1 MNKKKWKLVATVGEY
16 QDNEGNTKKR
26 WQKCGIAF
34 VDDEGR
40 LSVKLEAIPCGP
52 EFSGWLNGYDDDEP
66 QQQQQ
71 RPRQEPERRQ
81 PAQASSYDSDQ
92 DNIPF

>member
-66 QQQQQ
+66 QQQQ

-81 PAQASSYDSDQ
+81 PAQAQAYNDDQ